1 MTVTANQNTNATL
14 EKRKEAASA
23 WFGGL
28 RNEIC
33 TALEKIEEDASG
45 VIHGNLQSGRFERK
59 AWDRKNEDGSP
70 GGGGEMSVIRGGR
83 VFEKAGV
90 NISTVHGH
98 FSEQFR
104 KEIPGAAEN
113 GGAFW
118 ASGVSLVIH
127 PRSPLVP
134 IVHMNTRM
142 IATSKSW
149 FGGGAD
155 LTPVVPVEKD
165 TADFHAAFRTT
176 CDRHGS
182 DYYARFKKWCDEY
195 FFIKHRNEPRG
206 VGGVFYDYL
215 DSGSWDADFAFT
227 QEIGRAF
234 QSIYPEIVRRHMN
247 EPWTD
252 EQTQAQL
259 VKRGRYVEFN
269 LIYDRGTR
277 FGLMT
282 GGNTEAIL
290 MSLPP
295 GARWP

>member
-1 MTVTANQNTNATL
+1 MKAKAKQPDIR
-14 EKRKEAASA
+14 EQRKEQAAA
-23 WFGGL
+23 WFRAL
-28 RNEIC
+28 RDDIC
-33 TALEKIEEDASG
+33 AAFEAIEAEAAGDA
-45 VIHGNLQSGRFERK
+45 RFQRK
-59 AWDRKNEDGSP
+59 TWDRKNEDGTP
-70 GGGGEMSVIRGGR
+70 GGGGEMALLKGR

-90 NISTVHGH
+90 NISTVHGS

-118 ASGVSLVIH
+118 AAGISVVAH

-142 IATSKSW
+142 IVTSKSW

-155 LTPVVPVEKD
+155 LTPAVPFDRD
-165 TADFHAAFRTT
+165 TADFHAALKAC
-176 CDRHGS
+176 CDRHGG
-182 DYYARFKKWCDEY
+182 DYHARFKKWCDEY
-195 FFIKHRNEPRG
+195 FFIKHRSEPRG
-206 VGGVFYDYL
+206 VGGIFFDYL

-227 QEIGRAF
+227 RDVGETF
-234 QSIYPEIVRRHMN
+234 LSLYPQLVRRHMS
-247 EPWTD
+247 EEWTLSQR
-252 EQTQAQL
+252 EAQL
-259 VKRGRYVEFN
+259 LKRGRYAEFN

-282 GGNTEAIL
+282 GGNAEAIL

-295 GARWP
+295 EAKWP